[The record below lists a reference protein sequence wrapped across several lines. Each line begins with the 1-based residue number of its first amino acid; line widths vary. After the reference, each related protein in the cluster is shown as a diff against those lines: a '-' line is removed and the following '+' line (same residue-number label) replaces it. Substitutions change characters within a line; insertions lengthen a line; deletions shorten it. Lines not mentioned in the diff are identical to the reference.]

1 MSPANVAWSLITAPQ
16 ALVGVDILVGDGAD
30 FSRMVQNAGGELARG
45 DGHVEF
51 LTRLI
56 ERVGVTFEQAQ
67 MRVHA

>member
-16 ALVGVDILVGDGAD
+16 ALVGVDILAGDGAD
-30 FSRMVQNAGGELARG
+30 FSRMVQNAGGELACG